1 MIYINLHDYRE
12 ALRKIEIQKSV
23 VKATSIVF
31 IIILLVLVNWIVM
44 QTQLDRVRGETQ
56 KLEMAVKALEPRVK
70 AIQEMKTSK
79 LRKEQIVEGLDR
91 LRGKQLPVG
100 NIINNLNMAVPEG
113 VWLERVTKLT
123 ASKLEDKKVPVRE
136 NKTVKILLSF

>member
-1 MIYINLHDYRE
+1 MIYINLHDYRKE
-12 ALRKIEIQKSV
+12 LRKIEIQKSV

-79 LRKEQIVEGLDR
+79 LRKE
-91 LRGKQLPVG
+91 
-100 NIINNLNMAVPEG
+100 
-113 VWLERVTKLT
+113 
-123 ASKLEDKKVPVRE
+123 
-136 NKTVKILLSF
+136 

>member
-1 MIYINLHDYRE
+1 
-12 ALRKIEIQKSV
+12 
-23 VKATSIVF
+23 
-31 IIILLVLVNWIVM
+31 M

-56 KLEMAVKALEPRVK
+56 KLEMAVKAMEPRVK

-79 LRKEQIVEGLDR
+79 LRKEQIVEGIDR

-100 NIINNLNMAVPEG
+100 NIINNLYMAVPEG

-123 ASKLEDKKVPVRE
+123 ASKLEDKKIPVRE

>member
-136 NKTVKILLSF
+136 NKTVKILLYF